1 MVHGLRQFLHLR
13 FRHWFCQHFRGRHT
27 ARSTRRISHCC
38 AGRRN
43 GHNLDMMRVCGL
55 VLVALMVGC
64 GASSDGSSDV
74 SPETTGGNVT
84 EATGG
89 AAGASEDT
97 GGTTS
102 EDTATGGAQAMAT
115 STIAATGGKI
125 STGGATSAG
134 GTKATGGSWST
145 IEPPTGGRRSTGGA
159 NGAPC
164 QKSTGV
170 SIESLNCYCP
180 TAGSCCWLGSTGC
193 KCGQYYS
200 LSQYSDIACETGMC
214 KGGICQ

>member
-64 GASSDGSSDV
+64 GASSDGGSDV

-89 AAGASEDT
+89 ATGDSEET
-97 GGTTS
+97 GGATS
-102 EDTATGGAQAMAT
+102 EDTVTGGAQAIAT
-115 STIAATGGKI
+115 SAIAVTGGKS

-134 GTKATGGSWST
+134 GTKATGGRL
-145 IEPPTGGRRSTGGA
+145 GTGGA
-159 NGAPC
+159 AGTPC
-164 QKSTGV
+164 QKSTGT
-170 SIESLNCYCP
+170 SPEALNCYCSSD
-180 TAGSCCWLGSTGC
+180 GSCCWLGSTGC
-193 KCGQYYS
+193 KCGAYYS
-200 LSQYSDIACETGMC
+200 PSQYSDIACETGMC
-214 KGGICQ
+214 KGGICR